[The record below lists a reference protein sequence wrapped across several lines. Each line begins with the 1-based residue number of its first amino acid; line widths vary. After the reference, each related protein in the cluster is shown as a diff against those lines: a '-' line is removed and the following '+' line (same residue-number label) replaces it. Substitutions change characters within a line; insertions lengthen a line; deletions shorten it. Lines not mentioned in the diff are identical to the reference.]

1 MAESPQFE
9 TLAQSLS
16 STLQSLEQKRKE
28 LKKQGH
34 STGIWVGGIILVI
47 GIAFSLYAN
56 AALIGVGIAAGLALL
71 AYYSCI
77 NAKSQEL
84 STYYKQEV
92 IAQVLQSFCENAVFT
107 PEEGIKESTFRNCA
121 LFTSP
126 DRYHTEDLIQGR
138 VGKTDFCCAEIH
150 AEEEKRAGN
159 VFEIEVEEKLPTRNI
174 ILIYDTEY
182 PQSIASK
189 EFQKFLSS
197 QN

>member
-9 TLAQSLS
+9 TLVQSLS

-47 GIAFSLYAN
+47 GIAFSLYAHV
-56 AALIGVGIAAGLALL
+56 ALIGIGIAAGLALL

-92 IAQVLQSFCENAVFT
+92 IAQILQCRLHTRRGNQGKYIQELCPVHFSRPLSHRRSDTGTCRKNGLLLCGNSCRRTKNTCQFKRT
-107 PEEGIKESTFRNCA
+107 DKSLLG
-121 LFTSP
+121 
-126 DRYHTEDLIQGR
+126 RYL
-138 VGKTDFCCAEIH
+138 
-150 AEEEKRAGN
+150 
-159 VFEIEVEEKLPTRNI
+159 
-174 ILIYDTEY
+174 
-182 PQSIASK
+182 
-189 EFQKFLSS
+189 
-197 QN
+197 

>member
-9 TLAQSLS
+9 TLVQSLS

-34 STGIWVGGIILVI
+34 STGICV
-47 GIAFSLYAN
+47 
-56 AALIGVGIAAGLALL
+56 ALIGIGIAAGLALL

-92 IAQVLQSFCENAVFT
+92 IAQILQSFCENAVFT

-150 AEEEKRAGN
+150 AEERK
-159 VFEIEVEEKLPTRNI
+159 TRVN
-174 ILIYDTEY
+174 
-182 PQSIASK
+182 SIPL
-189 EFQKFLSS
+189 F
-197 QN
+197 

>member
-9 TLAQSLS
+9 TLVQSLS

-92 IAQVLQSFCENAVFT
+92 SHKYYNLFVKMPSSH
-107 PEEGIKESTFRNCA
+107 PMRESRKVHSGTVPYS
-121 LFTSP
+121 L
-126 DRYHTEDLIQGR
+126 
-138 VGKTDFCCAEIH
+138 
-150 AEEEKRAGN
+150 
-159 VFEIEVEEKLPTRNI
+159 LPTV
-174 ILIYDTEY
+174 TT
-182 PQSIASK
+182 
-189 EFQKFLSS
+189 QKI
-197 QN
+197 

>member
-9 TLAQSLS
+9 TLVQSLS

-47 GIAFSLYAN
+47 GIAFSLYAHV
-56 AALIGVGIAAGLALL
+56 ALIGIGIAAGLALL

-92 IAQVLQSFCENAVFT
+92 IAQILQLS
-107 PEEGIKESTFRNCA
+107 
-121 LFTSP
+121 
-126 DRYHTEDLIQGR
+126 LIH
-138 VGKTDFCCAEIH
+138 I
-150 AEEEKRAGN
+150 
-159 VFEIEVEEKLPTRNI
+159 
-174 ILIYDTEY
+174 
-182 PQSIASK
+182 
-189 EFQKFLSS
+189 
-197 QN
+197 

>member
-9 TLAQSLS
+9 TLVQSLS

-47 GIAFSLYAN
+47 GIAFSLYAHV
-56 AALIGVGIAAGLALL
+56 ALIGIGIAAGLALL

-92 IAQVLQSFCENAVFT
+92 IAQILQSFVKM
-107 PEEGIKESTFRNCA
+107 PSSHPKRESRKVHSGTVPCS
-121 LFTSP
+121 L
-126 DRYHTEDLIQGR
+126 
-138 VGKTDFCCAEIH
+138 
-150 AEEEKRAGN
+150 
-159 VFEIEVEEKLPTRNI
+159 LPTVI
-174 ILIYDTEY
+174 T
-182 PQSIASK
+182 
-189 EFQKFLSS
+189 QKI
-197 QN
+197 

>member
-1 MAESPQFE
+1 M
-9 TLAQSLS
+9 
-16 STLQSLEQKRKE
+16 
-28 LKKQGH
+28 
-34 STGIWVGGIILVI
+34 I

-56 AALIGVGIAAGLALL
+56 AALIGIGIAAGLALL

-138 VGKTDFCCAEIH
+138 VGK
-150 AEEEKRAGN
+150 
-159 VFEIEVEEKLPTRNI
+159 PT
-174 ILIYDTEY
+174 
-182 PQSIASK
+182 SVA
-189 EFQKFLSS
+189 QKFMLKKEKHVSI
-197 QN
+197 QKDRQVIIG

>member
-92 IAQVLQSFCENAVFT
+92 CPVHFSRPLSYRRSDTGTCRKNGLLLCGNSCRRKKNTCQFKRTDKSLL
-107 PEEGIKESTFRNCA
+107 G
-121 LFTSP
+121 
-126 DRYHTEDLIQGR
+126 RYL
-138 VGKTDFCCAEIH
+138 
-150 AEEEKRAGN
+150 
-159 VFEIEVEEKLPTRNI
+159 
-174 ILIYDTEY
+174 
-182 PQSIASK
+182 
-189 EFQKFLSS
+189 
-197 QN
+197 

>member
-138 VGKTDFCCAEIH
+138 VGKTDFCCAETH
-150 AEEEKRAGN
+150 AEERT
-159 VFEIEVEEKLPTRNI
+159 TRVN
-174 ILIYDTEY
+174 
-182 PQSIASK
+182 SK
-189 EFQKFLSS
+189 GQTSHYWVD
-197 QN
+197 